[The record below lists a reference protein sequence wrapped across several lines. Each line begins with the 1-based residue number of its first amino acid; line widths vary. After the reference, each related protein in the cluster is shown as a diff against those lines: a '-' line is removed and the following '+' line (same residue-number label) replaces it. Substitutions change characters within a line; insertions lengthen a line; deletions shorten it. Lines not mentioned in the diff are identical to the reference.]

1 MYISGG
7 ALKNWA
13 LYNGSSQK
21 TSTKYNN
28 HLIGCI
34 DLAIQLDNCQINLPI
49 IDSGLGDTDPDFGKL
64 GLDTAEEEASE
75 TVNDVDDEGV
85 EDNA

>member
-1 MYISGG
+1 MP
-7 ALKNWA
+7 KN
-13 LYNGSSQK
+13 LSNSVSLSRK
-21 TSTKYNN
+21 
-28 HLIGCI
+28 
-34 DLAIQLDNCQINLPI
+34 LDNPNCQTNLPI

-75 TVNDVDDEGV
+75 TVKDVDDEGG

>member
-1 MYISGG
+1 M
-7 ALKNWA
+7 ALVFNLSAHNKSFSPTILA
-13 LYNGSSQK
+13 LFSLK
-21 TSTKYNN
+21 FT
-28 HLIGCI
+28 
-34 DLAIQLDNCQINLPI
+34 LPLESI

-75 TVNDVDDEGV
+75 TVKDVDDEGG